1 MGVWNVAGNRSR
13 RRRRTTAVGDGG
25 GDRNSSGDS
34 SVLRTSQYVL
44 DCKQEGISTYTNRV
58 GVGSGVHSITIFVD
72 GSVVCRVVRST
83 IESGFFFAATPIQ
96 TTVSSAVATI
106 VLFSI
111 VLVRCLFIGIVVVSA
126 VAAVAAR
133 ALVGAGAFVRVLAST
148 AGIALFLLHLF
159 FPCTVVRDLLH
170 PLVRELLCHVGNAV
184 KQNISQRRHVCG
196 SDVCDSDI
204 QVVLFKQG

>member
-1 MGVWNVAGNRSR
+1 MGVWNIAGNGSR
-13 RRRRTTAVGDGG
+13 RRRRPMAVGDGG

-34 SVLRTSQYVL
+34 SVLRTSQYLL

-72 GSVVCRVVRST
+72 GNVVGRVVRST
-83 IESGFFFAATPIQ
+83 IESGLFFAATPIQ
-96 TTVSSAVATI
+96 TTVSSAVAA
-106 VLFSI
+106 I

-126 VAAVAAR
+126 VAAMAAR

-204 QVVLFKQG
+204 QVVLFKQE